1 MATIKG
7 QNLRIIIN
15 GKCVAA
21 STGCTLHIAT
31 EVQDASTKDTVG
43 GWQENIVVGNS
54 WDASVDSLVII
65 PEPIDEGLL
74 TAVEEASIP
83 GGGITYAC
91 WLCDGLIDIPKGC
104 TLYVTSDSDIFL
116 VIDDEVV
123 DNSTSGSLTYTPE
136 DDAQVQIALASEN
149 DTASYIVPDTT
160 AVNPDDLIGRL
171 GGALV
176 DVRFSLA
183 SGAKNRVESD
193 TIVSGKARVTDI
205 SINAANRQLS
215 TFSTQ
220 LTGSGSLEIEE

>member
-21 STGCTLHIAT
+21 STSCTLHIAT
-31 EVQDASTKDTVG
+31 EVQDASTKDTTA

-65 PEPIDEGLL
+65 PEPIDEGELVAL
-74 TAVEEASIP
+74 EEATLPQGSVQIQ
-83 GGGITYAC
+83 C
-91 WLCDGLIDIPKGC
+91 WLCDGVIDIPKGC
-104 TLYVTSDSDIFL
+104 TLTVTSESTIFL
-116 VIDDEVV
+116 VKDDEII
-123 DNSTSGSLTYTPE
+123 DEQTGGSLTYTPS
-136 DDAQVQIALASEN
+136 DDAQVQIALESEN
-149 DTASYIVPDTT
+149 DTADFIVPDTT

-176 DVRFSLA
+176 DVRFSLT
-183 SGAKNRVESD
+183 SGAKNRVEGD